1 MKLVSGSRSRDGIAT
16 VSSWT
21 EINQGAIHTDVT
33 AGCRVSITLLII
45 ARLSRFQLAVRASTY
60 PMTERFVA
68 TKRRRRVGDEYA
80 LHKLHALD
88 GLHRVVYVVD
98 ISKLGW

>member
-33 AGCRVSITLLII
+33 AGCRASITLLII
-45 ARLSRFQLAVRASTY
+45 ARVSRFQLAVRTLDDREVRCKKAPKESRGRIRS
-60 PMTERFVA
+60 PQIAGV
-68 TKRRRRVGDEYA
+68 RRVA
-80 LHKLHALD
+80 
-88 GLHRVVYVVD
+88 
-98 ISKLGW
+98 